1 MPILSAAGFLD
12 THVHTGPAPFRRL
25 GDTIDIA
32 GWCRAADMSG
42 IVVKSHF
49 EATIAK
55 VYHARKVYPD
65 FPVYAGIALNRGVG
79 GINPLAV
86 EQALK
91 QDARFV
97 WMPTIDA
104 VNHVRVFGAAG
115 AFGDIG
121 GGSYSENK
129 STRGEAGL
137 YTVLD
142 GGKLSAEAKDV
153 VDLIVEYDA
162 VLATGHLSKV
172 EIYALVDYGLGR
184 KLAKIVVTH
193 PEMQCPNLDIPTQVE
208 LAGQGCLMEYCAVN
222 CMPMFQSVTSEQ
234 MKEAMDAVGADH
246 AIIATDSGQ
255 PFSPKTPD
263 MFRMFAQVLHEKGVA
278 IDDLS
283 KMAIQNPARLLGVT
297 PKNAEVK
304 FMDEVQGV
312 AQDP

>member
-1 MPILSAAGFLD
+1 MPILSAEGFLD
-12 THVHTGPAPFRRL
+12 THVHTGPAPFHRL

-32 GWCRAADMSG
+32 GWCADAGMSG

-49 EATIAK
+49 EATITK
-55 VYHARKVYPD
+55 VYHARKEHPD

-115 AFGDIG
+115 SFGKIG
-121 GGSYSENK
+121 SGSYAENK
-129 STRGEAGL
+129 STRGEDGL
-137 YTVLD
+137 YSVLD
-142 GGKLSAEAKDV
+142 GGKLTTEAKDV
-153 VDLIVEYDA
+153 VDLIVEFDA
-162 VLATGHLSKV
+162 VLATGHMSKE
-172 EIYALVDYGLGR
+172 EIYALVEYGLEK
-184 KLAKIVVTH
+184 KLSKIIITH
-193 PEMQCPNLDIPTQVE
+193 PEMQCPDLDIATQVE
-208 LAGQGCLMEYCAVN
+208 LAGQGCMMEYCAIN

-234 MKEAMDAVGADH
+234 MIEAIGAVGVDH

-278 IDDLS
+278 IDDIS

-297 PKNAEVK
+297 PRNPQVK
-304 FMDEVQGV
+304 FLEEVSGV
-312 AQDP
+312 AQNA

>member
-162 VLATGHLSKV
+162 VLATGHLSKE

-184 KLAKIVVTH
+184 KIAKIVVTH

>member
-12 THVHTGPAPFRRL
+12 THVHTGPAPFHRL

-32 GWCRAADMSG
+32 GWCAAAGMSG

-55 VYHARKVYPD
+55 VYHARKEYPD
-65 FPVYAGIALNRGVG
+65 FPVFAGIALNRGVG

-115 AFGDIG
+115 AFGNIG
-121 GGSYSENK
+121 SGSYAENK
-129 STRGEAGL
+129 STRGEKGL

-142 GGKLSAEAKDV
+142 GGKLTAEAKDV

-162 VLATGHLSKV
+162 VLATGHLSKE
-172 EIYALVDYGLGR
+172 EIYAVVDYGLGK

-208 LAGQGCLMEYCAVN
+208 LAGQGCVMEYCAVN

-297 PKNAEVK
+297 PRNPEVT
-304 FMDEVQGV
+304 FMDEVRGV
-312 AQDP
+312 AQNP

>member
-162 VLATGHLSKV
+162 VLATGHLSKE

-234 MKEAMDAVGADH
+234 MKEAVDAVGADH

>member
-1 MPILSAAGFLD
+1 MPILSAEGFLD
-12 THVHTGPAPFRRL
+12 THVHTGPAPFDRL

-32 GWCRAADMSG
+32 GWCADAGMSG

-49 EATIAK
+49 EATITK
-55 VYHARKVYPD
+55 VYHARKEHPD

-115 AFGDIG
+115 SFGKIG
-121 GGSYSENK
+121 SGSYAENK
-129 STRGEAGL
+129 STRGKDGL
-137 YTVLD
+137 YSVLD
-142 GGKLSAEAKDV
+142 GGKLTAEAKDV
-153 VDLIVEYDA
+153 VELIVEFDA
-162 VLATGHLSKV
+162 VLATGHMSKE
-172 EIYALVDYGLGR
+172 EIYALVEYGLEK
-184 KLAKIVVTH
+184 KLSNIIITH
-193 PEMQCPNLDIPTQVE
+193 PEMQCPNLDIATQVE
-208 LAGQGCLMEYCAVN
+208 LAGQGCMMEYCAIN

-234 MKEAMDAVGADH
+234 MIEAIDAVGADR

-263 MFRMFAQVLHEKGVA
+263 MFRTFAQVLHEKGVA
-278 IDDLS
+278 IDDIS

-297 PKNAEVK
+297 PRNPQVK
-304 FMDEVQGV
+304 FLEEVSGV
-312 AQDP
+312 GQNA